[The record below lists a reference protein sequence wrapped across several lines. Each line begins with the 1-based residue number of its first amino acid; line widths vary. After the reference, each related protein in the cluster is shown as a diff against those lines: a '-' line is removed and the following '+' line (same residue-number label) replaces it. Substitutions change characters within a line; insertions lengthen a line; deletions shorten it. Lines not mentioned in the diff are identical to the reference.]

1 MAKLKHG
8 RLQLRP
14 CVGAT
19 HQKVWVLVAALGL
32 ACSDTAGPGDCD
44 PTAPGPSIAQAR
56 LDSVPPRPTEPRTV
70 DDEWAAI
77 ARQVP
82 GGWGG
87 LFLENQIPTIYL
99 VDPSKREEAIEALI
113 ALGIGGGEFFDLR
126 EARVRQGRWDFA
138 QLYDWRW
145 YLDARLG
152 AVGLTSRDI
161 DELQN
166 RLVYGVKDDA
176 VRTSWTARIDS
187 LNIPCEL
194 VIVEVR
200 PGVVVAASPKRAV

>member
-1 MAKLKHG
+1 MHLAALSTPRRNRNEVITPQMMGRGVGRLVDGIGHMATLKHG
-8 RLQLRP
+8 RLQLCP

-19 HQKVWVLVAALGL
+19 RQKVWVLVAALGL
-32 ACSDTAGPGDCD
+32 ACSEAAGPGDCD

-99 VDPSKREEAIEALI
+99 VDPSKREEAIEVLI
-113 ALGIGGGEFFDLR
+113 ALGIGGGELFDLR

-145 YLDARLG
+145 YAPPV
-152 AVGLTSRDI
+152 AVAGEPS
-161 DELQN
+161 
-166 RLVYGVKDDA
+166 
-176 VRTSWTARIDS
+176 
-187 LNIPCEL
+187 
-194 VIVEVR
+194 
-200 PGVVVAASPKRAV
+200 